1 MSNKNE
7 TTKKPQPKS
16 KPKVDYKSQVQKL
29 KEEIELLKKQN
40 INLEAENQKNL
51 YDFQNKAKT
60 FQDKANEQIKKIKE
74 ELANKLETEKK
85 HITKFGS
92 QKLIESIIEPILNI
106 DVAVASGKN
115 QDAVKAYVM
124 GFEMLMNQLYS
135 EMESFGIQIINPNV
149 GDTFDPNI
157 HYAMKLEESGKSGKI
172 LDVKKKGIKYHE
184 RVIKP
189 ATVVVGK

>member
-1 MSNKNE
+1 MSNKKE

-29 KEEIELLKKQN
+29 KQEIELLKKQN

-74 ELANKLETEKK
+74 DLANKLEDEKK

-135 EMESFGIQIINPNV
+135 EMESFGIQIINPSV
-149 GDTFDPNI
+149 GDSFDPNI